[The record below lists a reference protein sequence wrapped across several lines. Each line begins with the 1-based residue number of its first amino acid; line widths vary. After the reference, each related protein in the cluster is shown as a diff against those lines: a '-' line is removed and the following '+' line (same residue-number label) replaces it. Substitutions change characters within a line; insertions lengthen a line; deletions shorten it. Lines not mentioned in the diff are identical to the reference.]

1 MFKSEITNKKDVF
14 ERGKIIMKVA
24 VITGSHHKNGTSAL
38 LADKFIE
45 GVKDSEHEVFRF
57 DAAFENVKP
66 CMACEYCSGHNGECV
81 QKDSMNVLSNRL
93 VDTDMIVFVTPLY
106 YYGMSAQ
113 IKAVVDR
120 FHANNAKLAG
130 NKKAMLLATSYGSDD
145 LTMEALEKMYDS
157 MLRFLNWE
165 DAGKLFATG
174 CPVREIIEK
183 SKYPQMAYEMGKAL
197 R

>member
-1 MFKSEITNKKDVF
+1 
-14 ERGKIIMKVA
+14 MKVT

-45 GVKDSEHEVFRF
+45 GAKDAGHEVFRF
-57 DAAFENVKP
+57 DAAFEDVKP
-66 CMACEYCSGHNGECV
+66 CLACEYCSGHNGECV
-81 QKDSMNVLSNRL
+81 QKDSIKVLSNKL
-93 VDTDMIVFVTPLY
+93 VDTNLIVFVTPLY
-106 YYGMSAQ
+106 YFGMSAQ

-120 FHANNAKLAG
+120 FHAINSEIAG
-130 NKKAMLLATSYGSDD
+130 NKKAMIFATSYGADD
-145 LTMEALEKMYDS
+145 LTMEALEKMYES

-174 CPVREIIEK
+174 CPVREVIEQ
-183 SKYPQMAYEMGKAL
+183 SEYPQRAYEMGKSI